1 MSYNPKRAHEYAN
14 LIQMRSDWQNP
25 PFFLGGS
32 QVPVNLGLID
42 PNTERNENYD
52 KHLLGYGFV
61 NRKNKIIKQRGVKI
75 HR

>member
-1 MSYNPKRAHEYAN
+1 MSYNPKVLHPYAN
-14 LIQMRSDWQNP
+14 LIQMRSEWQNP

-32 QVPVNLGLID
+32 QVPVDLGLID
-42 PNTERNENYD
+42 PNTQVKSNYD

>member
-1 MSYNPKRAHEYAN
+1 M
-14 LIQMRSDWQNP
+14 NP

-32 QVPVNLGLID
+32 QVPISLGIID
-42 PNTERNENYD
+42 PNTRANSNYD

>member
-1 MSYNPKRAHEYAN
+1 MSYNPKVLHPYAN
-14 LIQMRSDWQNP
+14 LIQMRSETMNP

-42 PNTERNENYD
+42 PNTEAKSNYD
-52 KHLLGYGFV
+52 KRLLGYGFM
-61 NRKNKIIKQRGVKI
+61 NRKNKILKQRGVKI

>member
-1 MSYNPKRAHEYAN
+1 MSYNPKVLHPYAN
-14 LIQMRSDWQNP
+14 LIQMRSEWQNP

-32 QVPVNLGLID
+32 QVPVDLGLID
-42 PNTERNENYD
+42 PNTIPKSKYD

>member
-1 MSYNPKRAHEYAN
+1 MSYNPKVLHPYAN
-14 LIQMRSDWQNP
+14 FIQMRSETMNP
-25 PFFLGGS
+25 PFFTGGS
-32 QVPVNLGLID
+32 QVPVSLGLIN
-42 PNTERNENYD
+42 PNTEANSNYD